1 MREIV
6 LRAIGYVEQVEGE
19 ICEVVLRDEFVP
31 GLEGLKSGQE
41 ILILFWMDR
50 ARRDV
55 LRVHPHGNPMR
66 PPRGVFA
73 TRSPHRPNPIGATT
87 VELLSVQGGRLRVRG
102 LDAWEGTPILDIKIG
117 TGATEEGRG

>member
-1 MREIV
+1 
-6 LRAIGYVEQVEGE
+6 
-19 ICEVVLRDEFVP
+19 
-31 GLEGLKSGQE
+31 
-41 ILILFWMDR
+41 
-50 ARRDV
+50 
-55 LRVHPHGNPMR
+55 R